1 MMRALGDLILIKVET
16 SGVQKAGEG
25 VWMKTEAGRIFRSI
39 PGGKIHRWYKA
50 DSSGSI
56 KLTILQMAA
65 KMSREVAEA
74 CERINWAGVEEVR
87 VSFFSRERAFLQ
99 AFLLNPFCFFGWWRL
114 FLRIQSRIHL
124 SGGGCSATLDPSGR
138 HPE

>member
-16 SGVQKAGEG
+16 SGVLKAGEG

-50 DSSGSI
+50 DSNGSI
-56 KLTILQMAA
+56 KLKILQMAA

-74 CERINWAGVEEVR
+74 CERIKWAGVEEGCM
-87 VSFFSRERAFLQ
+87 SFLSKEHAFLQ
-99 AFLLNPFCFFGWWRL
+99 AFLPKPFCFFG
-114 FLRIQSRIHL
+114 F
-124 SGGGCSATLDPSGR
+124 GGDYF
-138 HPE
+138 